1 MAGQLRVDELTNE
14 AGTGAPSFPNKI
26 TPSSLGTGSPSSAN
40 FLRGDGA
47 WSTIPAPTSV
57 VTANWTVVQS
67 GTDLVFSYNGT
78 AVMKITSAGAI
89 VAKDNITAYGT
100 V

>member
-47 WSTIPAPTSV
+47 WAAVAGLTT
-57 VTANWTVVQS
+57 TNWTVVQS

>member
-47 WSTIPAPTSV
+47 WAAVAGLTT
-57 VTANWTVVQS
+57 TNWTVAQS

>member
-1 MAGQLRVDELTNE
+1 MAGQLRVDEITNE
-14 AGTGAPSFPNKI
+14 AGTGSPSFPNQI
-26 TPSSLGTGSPSSAN
+26 TPASLGTGTPGSGN

-47 WSTIPAPTSV
+47 WSAVAGIT
-57 VTANWTVVQS
+57 TANWTVTQS

-78 AVMKITSAGAI
+78 AVFKITSAGAI
-89 VAKDNITAYGT
+89 VAKDNVTAFGT